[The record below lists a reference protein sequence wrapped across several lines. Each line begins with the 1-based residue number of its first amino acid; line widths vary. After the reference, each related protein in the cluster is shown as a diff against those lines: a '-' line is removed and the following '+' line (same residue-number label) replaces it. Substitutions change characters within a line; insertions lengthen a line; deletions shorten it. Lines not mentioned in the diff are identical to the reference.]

1 MKYIMTLV
9 SLFVTD
15 SILKQYV
22 EAHISQQTQKPM
34 LGGKIYVKN
43 LHNTGAMFHLG
54 GKRASLVALISLV
67 FSAFMSG
74 IFIATLT
81 AKGNVLLKS
90 GLALLLGGAYS
101 NTYDRMKRKY
111 VVDYVSFQ
119 LPPAKNKALGKLKNV
134 LESIVFNISDFGIIL
149 GAMLIVVSELLR
161 KEEKAE
167 KAS

>member
-34 LGGKIYVKN
+34 LGGKIYIKN

-67 FSAFMSG
+67 FSAFVSG
-74 IFIATLT
+74 IFAAALT
-81 AKGNVLLKS
+81 TKGNVILKS
-90 GLALLLGGAYS
+90 GLAILLGGAYS
-101 NTYDRMKRKY
+101 NTYDRLKRKY
-111 VVDYVSFQ
+111 VVDYVSFRF
-119 LPPAKNKALGKLKNV
+119 KNTQGKMPEKLKHA
-134 LESIVFNISDFGIIL
+134 LEAIVFNISDFGIIL
-149 GAMLIVVSELLR
+149 GAMLIVVSEIFR
-161 KEEKAE
+161 NEK